1 MLYLE
6 RRPHHAPTR
15 LHQFPGATTTAA
27 LTRGIGVSPRRLS
40 QRFQQAVQFMHLGA
54 DIHWAELGRT
64 RPHLRLLR
72 PVPFINDFHAFSGL
86 SPTSYSTANRP
97 WANHISITSEN

>member
-15 LHQFPGATTTAA
+15 LHKFPGATTIPA

-40 QRFQQAVQFMHLGA
+40 QFFQQAGQLMHLGA
-54 DIHWAELGRT
+54 DIHWAEFALTCGFYDPSHSST
-64 RPHLRLLR
+64 TSTP
-72 PVPFINDFHAFSGL
+72 
-86 SPTSYSTANRP
+86 SPA
-97 WANHISITSEN
+97 